1 MKRNRNPVLRADYPD
16 PDVLRVEDTYYMLSS
31 TLHFLPGA
39 QILRS
44 YDLVN
49 WEIAGYVFESF
60 GETEEVRMNNERT
73 RYGCGMR
80 AGSLRYH
87 KGRFYVCFSVW
98 ETGKTYF
105 YQAESVEGPWES
117 RCIDSYLHRC
127 SLFFDEDDR
136 IYLVSGRGELWIREL
151 LPDLSG
157 PARGGLERRILTEG
171 QGAGHGSEST
181 GIESEG
187 VGLGLEGAHIYKIC
201 GKYYLFAVN
210 RSGESGGRVWHCF
223 CSDDLDGTFRGGP
236 VCLPLED
243 SLFVEDNGVTWGSL
257 VEANDGSWFAVA
269 MQDGGAAG
277 RMPALAPLRWEGE
290 RPVYGRDGRIPRYV
304 STMNNRPCYRYEP
317 LYTSDDFSYRER
329 EEGGWKLKPQWQW
342 NHEPDPALW
351 EIQRSGG
358 LCITTGKLC
367 TNVTQAVNTLT
378 QRMFAPGSSVEVT
391 VDASDLNEGDYAG
404 ICALQ
409 GCYGMIAVTRE
420 LRRYYLVLI
429 EREDTEKNRN
439 TASADYMPGIV
450 TEKINLTAP
459 AVRLRMEADF
469 RDGADRVSFS
479 YREPREGGK
488 WRKAGGEHRL
498 SFGRDH
504 LAGCRCGLSIFATKS
519 VGGSALFMDFHY
531 ECML

>member
-1 MKRNRNPVLRADYPD
+1 MKRNNNPILRADYPD
-16 PDVLRVEDTYYMLSS
+16 PDVIRVEDTYYMLSS

-39 QILRS
+39 LILRS
-44 YDLVN
+44 YDLVS

-60 GETEEVRMNNERT
+60 GEAEEIRMNNERT

-80 AGSLRYH
+80 AGSIRHH
-87 KGRFYVCFSVW
+87 KGTFYVCFSV
-98 ETGKTYF
+98 EGTDKTYF
-105 YQAESVEGPWES
+105 YTAERVEGPWEY
-117 RCIDSYLHRC
+117 RCINTYFHRC

-136 IYLVSGRGELWIREL
+136 VYLVSGRGELWIREL

-157 PARGGLERRILTEG
+157 TVQGGLERQILTEG
-171 QGAGHGSEST
+171 QGAGSGWEDAR
-181 GIESEG
+181 
-187 VGLGLEGAHIYKIC
+187 LYKIH
-201 GKYYLFAVN
+201 GKYYLFAVKQP
-210 RSGESGGRVWHCF
+210 REDSGSVWHCF
-223 CSDDLDGTFRGGP
+223 CSNDLDGRFQEGSVSEEG
-236 VCLPLED
+236 LSLED
-243 SLFVEDNGVTWGSL
+243 SSFAEESGASRGSVVET
-257 VEANDGSWFAVA
+257 NDGNWFALTT
-269 MQDGGAAG
+269 QDGGAVG
-277 RMPALAPLRWEGE
+277 HMPALMPLRWAGN
-290 RPVYGRDGRIPRYV
+290 RPMLGQADGIPGYV
-304 STMNNRPCYRYEP
+304 SAMNNRPCYRYAP
-317 LYTSDDFSYRER
+317 LYTCDDFSYRER
-329 EEGGWKLKPQWQW
+329 AEGGWKLKPQWQW

-351 EIQRSGG
+351 GIQRDGG

-367 TNVTQAVNTLT
+367 ANVTQAVNTLT
-378 QRMFAPGSSVEVT
+378 QRMFAPASSVEVT

-459 AVRLRMEADF
+459 TVRLRMEADF
-469 RDGADRVSFS
+469 RDGADRVNFS

-504 LAGCRCGLSIFATKS
+504 LSGCRCGLSIYATKS
-519 VGGSALFMDFHY
+519 IGGSALFLDFRY

>member
-1 MKRNRNPVLRADYPD
+1 MKRIRNPILRADYPD
-16 PDVLRVEDTYYMLSS
+16 PDVIRVEDTYYMLSS

-44 YDLVN
+44 CDLVD

-60 GETEEVRMNNERT
+60 GGTGEARMNNERT
-73 RYGCGMR
+73 CYGCGMR

-87 KGRFYVCFSVW
+87 KGSFYVCFSVR

-105 YQAESVEGPWES
+105 YRAEGVEGPWEC
-117 RCIDSYLHRC
+117 RCIDSYFHRC

-136 IYLVSGRGELWIREL
+136 VYLVSGRGELWIREL

-157 PARGGLERRILTEG
+157 PAGGGFARRILTEG
-171 QGAGHGSEST
+171 QGDGP
-181 GIESEG
+181 
-187 VGLGLEGAHIYKIC
+187 GLEGARIYKIH
-201 GKYYLFAVN
+201 GKYYLFATN
-210 RSGESGGRVWHCF
+210 LQEEGGGTVLYCF
-223 CSDDLDGTFRGGP
+223 CSDDLDGTFQGGSVSEEGSPSEDGLPAEEDGLTWGGP
-236 VCLPLED
+236 V
-243 SLFVEDNGVTWGSL
+243 
-257 VEANDGSWFAVA
+257 EADDGSWFAVA

-277 RMPALAPLRWEGE
+277 RMPTLVPLRWEGD
-290 RPVYGRDGRIPRYV
+290 RPMYGQDGRIPRCV
-304 STMNNRPCYRYEP
+304 SAVGSRPCSGHEP
-317 LYTSDDFSYRER
+317 LYACDDFTYRER
-329 EEGGWKLKPQWQW
+329 EEGGWNLKPQWQW

-439 TASADYMPGIV
+439 TVSADYMPGIV

-469 RDGADRVSFS
+469 RDGADRVVFS

-531 ECML
+531 ECKL